1 MASTLDKAANQTAQ
15 SATSLAASRAAL
27 RRYGA
32 ALVTLKKRGE
42 FQRLRGGVRWSG
54 PAFLLEGK
62 PRLEPAPNHVPAT
75 GIRFGFTITK
85 KIGKAHE
92 RNRMRRRLSHALRS
106 VAVPLTLET
115 WDCVIVARRPAHDCP
130 FDDLVR
136 DIEAALQRLARAP
149 AAATKPAPHGRD
161 SVISK
166 PPARGA

>member
-1 MASTLDKAANQTAQ
+1 MASTLNKAADQAGKVH
-15 SATSLAASRAAL
+15 SDGAL

-54 PAFLLEGK
+54 AAFLLEGK
-62 PRLEPAPNHVPAT
+62 PRVPLRTDRPPVA

-106 VAVPLTLET
+106 VAVPAQLST
-115 WDCVIVARRPAHDCP
+115 WDCVIVARRPAQDCP

-136 DIEAALQRLARAP
+136 DFEAALKRLARAP
-149 AAATKPAPHGRD
+149 APDAKPPSGGRD
-161 SVISK
+161 SISLK

>member
-1 MASTLDKAANQTAQ
+1 MASTLSKAADQTAHL
-15 SATSLAASRAAL
+15 ACKVAASKAAL

-42 FQRLRGGVRWSG
+42 FQRLRGGIRWSG
-54 PAFLLEGK
+54 AAFLLEGK
-62 PRLEPAPNHVPAT
+62 PRPASALDRPPVT

-106 VAVPLTLET
+106 VAVPAALET
-115 WDCVIVARRPAHDCP
+115 WDCVIVARRPAHDSP

-136 DIEAALQRLARAP
+136 DFEAALKRLARAP
-149 AAATKPAPHGRD
+149 APATKPAGASRD
-161 SVISK
+161 SVTSK

>member
-1 MASTLDKAANQTAQ
+1 MASTLDKAADQAGKDR
-15 SATSLAASRAAL
+15 SDRSL

-32 ALVTLKKRGE
+32 ALVTLKTRGE

-54 PAFLLEGK
+54 AAFLLEGK
-62 PRLEPAPNHVPAT
+62 PRASLAKDVPPVA

-106 VAVPLTLET
+106 VAVPVALES

-136 DIEAALQRLARAP
+136 DFQAALKRLARAP
-149 AAATKPAPHGRD
+149 VPDAKPSSGGRD
-161 SVISK
+161 SITLK
-166 PPARGA
+166 PPIRGA

>member
-1 MASTLDKAANQTAQ
+1 MASTLDKAADQTAQ
-15 SATSLAASRAAL
+15 SAASLAASKAAL

-54 PAFLLEGK
+54 AAFLLEGK
-62 PRLEPAPNHVPAT
+62 PRLEPAAGRVPVT
-75 GIRFGFTITK
+75 GIRLGFTITK

-106 VAVPLTLET
+106 IAVPPALET

-136 DIEAALQRLARAP
+136 DFEAALKRLARAP
-149 AAATKPAPHGRD
+149 APATQPAPHGRD
-161 SVISK
+161 SVTSK